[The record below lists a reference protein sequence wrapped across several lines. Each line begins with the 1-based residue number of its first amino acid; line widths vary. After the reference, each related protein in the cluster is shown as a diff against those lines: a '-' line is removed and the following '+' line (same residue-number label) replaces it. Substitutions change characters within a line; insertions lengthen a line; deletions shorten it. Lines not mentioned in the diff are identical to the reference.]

1 MASWAGLTVLVGA
14 ALLLAGCGAEGKDC
28 AAVLC
33 PAVKCPY
40 GSYVP
45 EGECCPVCYQGCK
58 TTCGKDVAHGWSG
71 NDDGSNHCNQCK
83 CSNGVMGCTEMACE
97 PKPCEEMKSCKK
109 SCGEVVPHGWS
120 GKDDG
125 SNHCNQCKC
134 SNGVMG
140 CTEMACEP
148 KPCEKDCAAV
158 LCPAVKCPF
167 GSYVPE
173 GECCPVCYQGCKT
186 TCGKDVAH
194 GWSG

>member
-97 PKPCEEMKSCKK
+97 PKPCE
-109 SCGEVVPHGWS
+109 
-120 GKDDG
+120 
-125 SNHCNQCKC
+125 
-134 SNGVMG
+134 
-140 CTEMACEP
+140 
-148 KPCEKDCAAV
+148 KDCAAV